1 MKVLNPLALSFA
13 VACTVLTGTC
23 LVTAFR
29 VPEPLTAHEGDIF
42 DSAAC
47 T

>member
-13 VACTVLTGTC
+13 VTCTALTGTC
-23 LVTAFR
+23 LVTAFL
-29 VPEPLTAHEGDIF
+29 VSEPLTAHQGDTF